1 MTEIERQYTDS
12 LLNLETEQET
22 ELEYQIRIKL
32 KSLFINN
39 NKNL

>member
-1 MTEIERQYTDS
+1 MTEIERQYSDS

-22 ELEYQIRIKL
+22 ELEYKIRMKL

>member
-1 MTEIERQYTDS
+1 MQETERQYTDS
-12 LLNLETEQET
+12 LLNLEAEKET
-22 ELEYQIRIKL
+22 ELEYKIRIKL